1 MVVDTTQARNLAGW
15 TIYPRASTRRFTAL
29 LTGGALA
36 EEGPDGRKPL

>member
-1 MVVDTTQARNLAGW
+1 VVLHRLDVSPAGW
-15 TIYPRASTRRFTAL
+15 TIYPRESTRRFSAL